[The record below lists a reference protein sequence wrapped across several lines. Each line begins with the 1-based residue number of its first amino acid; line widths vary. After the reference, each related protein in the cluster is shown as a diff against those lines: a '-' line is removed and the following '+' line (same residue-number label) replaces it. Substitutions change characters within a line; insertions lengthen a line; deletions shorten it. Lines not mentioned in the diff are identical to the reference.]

1 MKLIITDVKDLALRV
16 AGEHKIIK
24 PTEKEPKQCIG
35 CFGCWN
41 KTPGECVIKDGFDRT
56 GSEVGKCDEL
66 IMVSEC
72 IYGGFS
78 SFVKKVQDRAISLVR
93 PDFQYVNGEMH
104 HRRRYFKDTK
114 LTAVFYGN
122 NITEEEKQTAEGIV
136 RANAKNFYYEVK
148 RVRFLNDKNEL
159 EGLVL

>member
-1 MKLIITDVKDLALRV
+1 MI
-16 AGEHKIIK
+16 
-24 PTEKEPKQCIG
+24 
-35 CFGCWN
+35 
-41 KTPGECVIKDGFDRT
+41 
-56 GSEVGKCDEL
+56 
-66 IMVSEC
+66 SEC
-72 IYGGFS
+72 LYGGFS

-104 HRRRYFKDTK
+104 HRRRYFNDVKI
-114 LTAVFYGN
+114 TAVFYGD

-148 RVRFLNDKNEL
+148 KVIFLGDKKEL